1 MSTNAPATSPTKRR
15 RGAVAREEALEAAR
29 NLLLSGGP
37 AAVTLKA
44 VGERMGVGHANLIHH
59 FGSAAGLQGAL
70 MDRMVRDLAER
81 IEAGLGEGRENIE
94 PGRLMTAVFDAFG
107 KGGASQLAA
116 WLALAREQGR
126 AESFAEVVRDL
137 AERIEAGLGQGRE
150 SLEPGRLMTAVFDAF
165 GKGGASQLAAWLAL
179 DREQGRA
186 ESFAEVMRDLADR
199 LAAMAPNDPNAAERA
214 RALVTTAAYMAFAD
228 GLIGETLMPMLGAKD
243 GLGLELALK
252 LTATIMGETPD
263 T

>member
-1 MSTNAPATSPTKRR
+1 MSTNPTVQIPTRRR
-15 RGAVAREEALEAAR
+15 RGAVAREEALDAAR
-29 NLLLSGGP
+29 ELLLAGGP

-81 IEAGLGEGRENIE
+81 IEAGLGQGRESLE

-126 AESFAEVVRDL
+126 AGSFAEVV
-137 AERIEAGLGQGRE
+137 
-150 SLEPGRLMTAVFDAF
+150 
-165 GKGGASQLAAWLAL
+165 
-179 DREQGRA
+179 
-186 ESFAEVMRDLADR
+186 RDLADR
-199 LAAMAPNDPNAAERA
+199 LAAMAPDDPGAADRA

-228 GLIGETLMPMLGAKD
+228 GLIGETLMPMLGARP
-243 GLGLELALK
+243 GLGLDLALK
-252 LTATIMGETPD
+252 LTATIMSEASD
-263 T
+263 A